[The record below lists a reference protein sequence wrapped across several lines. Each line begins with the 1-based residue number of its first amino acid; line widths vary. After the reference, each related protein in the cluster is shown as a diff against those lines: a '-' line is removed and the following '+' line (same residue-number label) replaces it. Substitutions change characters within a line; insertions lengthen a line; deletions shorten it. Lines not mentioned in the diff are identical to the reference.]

1 MLQVQNLSVKIGDKP
16 ILTDVSLSF
25 EEGRTYFLLGKNGS
39 GKSSLAFA
47 LAGHPRYEIVSWAII
62 EWGVQLNAM
71 KINERANKA
80 GIFLSFQ
87 NVPEIPGVKLLEY
100 LRTIYNENQKIKNP
114 ESKSMSPFVFKRF
127 VTGLVWELSL
137 DEAFLDRDLNVGFSG
152 GEKRKIELLQIKLL
166 NPRYIILDEIDS
178 GLDIDAFKVV
188 ASELAKLKNTKNTL
202 IFITHNFELLEYVHV
217 DGVYVLEEWRLTD
230 SWGIEL
236 ARHIQQE
243 GYCGYCRSGEE
254 CDLQKKCM

>member
-1 MLQVQNLSVKIGDKP
+1 
-16 ILTDVSLSF
+16 
-25 EEGRTYFLLGKNGS
+25 
-39 GKSSLAFA
+39 
-47 LAGHPRYEIVSWAII
+47 
-62 EWGVQLNAM
+62 M
-71 KINERANKA
+71 KINERANMA

-100 LRTIYNENQKIKNP
+100 LRTIYNENQKVRHP
-114 ESKSMSPFVFKRF
+114 ENKPMSPFVFKRF
-127 VTGLVWELSL
+127 VTGLVSELSL

-202 IFITHNFELLEYVHV
+202 IFITHNFELLEYVDV
-217 DGVYVLEEWRLTD
+217 DGVYVLEE
-230 SWGIEL
+230 
-236 ARHIQQE
+236 
-243 GYCGYCRSGEE
+243 
-254 CDLQKKCM
+254 